1 MFLKILPLL
10 VVISTCWIVEGSI
23 TNRKEKPMVSSYLY
37 TTMSSYKLRII
48 FHPSLENIYLSFCFL
63 CKVQDDDMTIGVY
76 YESLCPD
83 CQNFVTKQLYPAS
96 KKLGKYFKAA
106 LKPFG
111 KAEVLI
117 LLDDSFCILSFVY
130 YLSFNAYHFI
140 VFLRKNI

>member
-1 MFLKILPLL
+1 MFLKFLPTL
-10 VVISTCWIVEGSI
+10 VVLSTCWLVEGSI
-23 TNRKEKPMVSSYLY
+23 TNRNEKSMVSCCLF
-37 TTMSSYKLRII
+37 TKISSNKVLII
-48 FHPSLENIYLSFCFL
+48 SSLKNIYINVFIY
-63 CKVQDDDMTIGVY
+63 CKVQDDEMTIGVY

-117 LLDDSFCILSFVY
+117 LLDDIIIF
-130 YLSFNAYHFI
+130 
-140 VFLRKNI
+140 

>member
-23 TNRKEKPMVSSYLY
+23 TNRKEKSMVSCCLF
-37 TTMSSYKLRII
+37 TMISIYKLLFSSSIK
-48 FHPSLENIYLSFCFL
+48 NIYLNVCFL
-63 CKVQDDDMTIGVY
+63 CKVQDDEMTIGVY

-117 LLDDSFCILSFVY
+117 LDDLIMF
-130 YLSFNAYHFI
+130 YHYI
-140 VFLRKNI
+140 I

>member
-1 MFLKILPLL
+1 MFLKLLPTL
-10 VVISTCWIVEGSI
+10 VVLSTCWLVEGSI
-23 TNRKEKPMVSSYLY
+23 TNRNEKSMVSCCMF
-37 TTMSSYKLRII
+37 TKISSYKVLFRS
-48 FHPSLENIYLSFCFL
+48 SLKNIYLNFCFL
-63 CKVQDDDMTIGVY
+63 CKVQDDEMIIGVY

-117 LLDDSFCILSFVY
+117 LLDD
-130 YLSFNAYHFI
+130 FI
-140 VFLRKNI
+140 IF